1 MLLASQFDSYCEVY
15 WLGTPPGSR
24 SVSGCNQIKR
34 GKVSI
39 HVNKTNAIIRQTN
52 TYTSY
57 TAMWHLPIQL
67 CGILAFEN
75 TTMGEL
81 SFEIM
86 IIRKKTLP
94 VPNKVQS
101 KYAWNTLPSYN
112 QNVALSKIDIR

>member
-1 MLLASQFDSYCEVY
+1 
-15 WLGTPPGSR
+15 
-24 SVSGCNQIKR
+24 
-34 GKVSI
+34 
-39 HVNKTNAIIRQTN
+39 
-52 TYTSY
+52 
-57 TAMWHLPIQL
+57 MWHLPIQL

-112 QNVALSKIDIR
+112 QHAWNTLPSYNQHAWNTLPSYNQNVALSKIDIR